1 MGTRFVEFEFLTG
14 DLRAAVRR
22 HIHLEAFVCC
32 RVVIGGREC
41 AALLAVGVQLKVG
54 RIVEREVE
62 LRFLIGEVSGRRDV
76 CRRGIFRIRSYRR
89 GIDTKNGSA
98 NRAGQVEGRNLSLAG
113 TRECGRPPPTIG
125 CTHSSLNRSLY
136 TSDSLWRETNG
147 SSEEDYEAP
156 GVDEGR
162 CADA

>member
-1 MGTRFVEFEFLTG
+1 MGTRFVEFEFLAG

-62 LRFLIGEVSGRRDV
+62 LQFLIGEVSGRRDV

-98 NRAGQVEGRNLSLAG
+98 NPRGASRREESVPCRDQRVWPTAADNWLHPLVIESLFV
-113 TRECGRPPPTIG
+113 
-125 CTHSSLNRSLY
+125 HK
-136 TSDSLWRETNG
+136 
-147 SSEEDYEAP
+147 
-156 GVDEGR
+156 
-162 CADA
+162 